1 MHKKKGDTLI
11 EVALAIGIF
20 SLVAITVVA
29 VVSASTTGAQS
40 SLELTLTREEMDAQA
55 EALRFIH
62 DSYISGSQSKDGDT
76 NPYYKLWSAI
86 ENTYSVNNKDTG
98 AGWSDSSPNNC
109 ADLYDDHSNGFMEDG
124 ANRHQFIVNIRALG
138 EFAKDHHE
146 DGSPVVEVTDVLVP
160 AYNVTSI
167 TTSPWK
173 FYEAT
178 TYPRILYGDKGAG
191 SETTDE
197 SLYGQTDW
205 NSNEIQRVE
214 GLFIMAV
221 QGTANMITGTA
232 GTTSEKPAYYD
243 FYIRSCW
250 NPPNSEKP
258 STISTVIRLYDPL
271 LLNS

>member
-62 DSYISGSQSKDGDT
+62 DSYISGSQSKDGGT

-86 ENTYSVNNKDTG
+86 ENTYSANNKTGG
-98 AGWSDSSPNNC
+98 AGWSTSQTSYNPGNC
-109 ADLYDDHSNGFMEDG
+109 SDLYPLGNGFMKDG
-124 ANRHQFIVNIRALG
+124 TNRRQFIVNIRKLG
-138 EFAKDHHE
+138 KYTE
-146 DGSPVVEVTDVLVP
+146 DMDPTEVLVP
-160 AYNVTSI
+160 AYSDVPTS
-167 TTSPWK
+167 TGK
-173 FYEAT
+173 FYEAV
-178 TYPRILYGDKGAG
+178 TYPRILYGDKGVG

-205 NSNEIQRVE
+205 DSDEIQRVE
-214 GLFIMAV
+214 GLFVMAV
-221 QGTANMITGTA
+221 QGTANMVTGAT
-232 GTTSEKPAYYD
+232 GSTSEKSAYYD